1 MFNTEWN
8 DLWRDDSLVA
18 KVRIIVAIETEKS
31 FSFRNKID
39 RK

>member
-8 DLWRDDSLVA
+8 DFWRDNSFVA
-18 KVRIIVAIETEKS
+18 EVRIIVAIETEES
-31 FSFRNKID
+31 FPFRNKID